1 MSPTLAVPSAAA
13 TNAAA
18 TRPAATVPATTRPT
32 SSDATPPPSAST
44 PPSLQ
49 EPQAQPAAL
58 LGQHASPAETTGPAG
73 ASASAPASAPAPAPP
88 PIDADALLPGVQR
101 RLAEAL
107 GPRRY
112 DLTFTHT
119 AHLSVRAPADP
130 DGAAAVRA
138 VVPGRFF
145 AQRLRNDY
153 ADALRDAVNAE
164 LGRPADAPVALT
176 VHEDP
181 AQFPDAASSRRT
193 GAKAGTGPGTEPDA
207 GKNPRSAAGSA
218 ASSVAGSAAS
228 SSRAGT
234 AGGGRPHAV
243 RGAGSPGA
251 RARPG
256 LPGRSGTLARRPGQ
270 CRGFDAFVVG
280 PSNRMAHAAARA
292 LASPGH
298 GGFDAPAA
306 AVGIGAGAGAGAGAE
321 IGIAIRGDEAYDGPA
336 VLVLHG
342 DCGLGKTHLL
352 LAACQRAQE
361 QQPDARVRYLTGEQF
376 VNQFIEAV
384 RTNTLKTFRA
394 ALRRLDL
401 LAIDDVQFLANKTKS
416 QQEFLHCFDHIEQ
429 SGARVIMATD
439 QHPRDLPAFSA
450 PLVSR
455 CVKGLVVEVRAPDA
469 ATRLELVDRLAR
481 RRGLALRPG
490 VAEVVS
496 QHAGT
501 SVRELEGAVTRLQAV
516 VSLVPR
522 PGARSGR
529 EGSGAA
535 SGGGLRV
542 PRTVSLH
549 DAAELAALDRSGART
564 RAPRPVRFDEVLAA
578 VTAGMNVA
586 REQIVAGSRQRE
598 VVLARGLLVHLAR
611 ELTTL
616 SYPEMAR
623 ALNKRSHSTLVSSRG
638 RFKTLLEADAPLL
651 LSGHGGA
658 VTPSQLVERLRAAV
672 LAD

>member
-1 MSPTLAVPSAAA
+1 MSPTLAAPSPSGTAPNPPDPAPNPPAVAAR
-13 TNAAA
+13 N
-18 TRPAATVPATTRPT
+18 RPAE
-32 SSDATPPPSAST
+32 S
-44 PPSLQ
+44 
-49 EPQAQPAAL
+49 
-58 LGQHASPAETTGPAG
+58 TGPA
-73 ASASAPASAPAPAPP
+73 AAAPSPLAPTAAE
-88 PIDADALLPGVQR
+88 ADALRAGVQR

-112 DLTFTHT
+112 DLTFAHT
-119 AHLSVRAPADP
+119 AHLTVRAPADP

-145 AQRLRNDY
+145 AARLRTDY

-164 LGRPADAPVALT
+164 LRRPADAPVALT

-181 AQFPDAASSRRT
+181 DRFPDAASPRRAGAGAGAAT
-193 GAKAGTGPGTEPDA
+193 GAQ
-207 GKNPRSAAGSA
+207 PRSAAGP
-218 ASSVAGSAAS
+218 AG
-228 SSRAGT
+228 AGT
-234 AGGGRPHAV
+234 Q
-243 RGAGSPGA
+243 SGA
-251 RARPG
+251 RPSARPSARRAPAQ
-256 LPGRSGTLARRPGQ
+256 PGVPGQPGVPARRPGQ
-270 CRGFDAFVVG
+270 CRGFEAFVVG
-280 PSNRMAHAAARA
+280 PSNRMAHAAALA
-292 LASPGH
+292 LASPG
-298 GGFDAPAA
+298 GGGGDGFDPPT
-306 AVGIGAGAGAGAGAE
+306 AGAE
-321 IGIAIRGDEAYDGPA
+321 GDDAYDGPG

-361 QQPDARVRYLTGEQF
+361 RQPDARVRYLTGEQF

-394 ALRRLDL
+394 GLRRLDL

-429 SGARVIMATD
+429 SGARVVMATD

-455 CVKGLVVEVRAPDA
+455 CIKGLVVEVLPPDS
-469 ATRLELVDRLAR
+469 ATRLELIERLAR

-490 VAEVVS
+490 VADLVS
-496 QHAGT
+496 QHAGA

-522 PGARSGR
+522 PAGAAGR
-529 EGSGAA
+529 HAVGSG
-535 SGGGLRV
+535 RV

-549 DAAELAALDRSGART
+549 DAAQLAALNGSGAPT
-564 RAPRPVRFDEVLAA
+564 RAPRPVRFDEVFAA
-578 VTAGMNVA
+578 VTVGMNVS
-586 REQIVAGSRQRE
+586 REQIVTGSRQRE

-638 RFKTLLEADAPLL
+638 RFKTLLATDAPLL
-651 LSGHGGA
+651 LAGHGGA

-672 LAD
+672 LGG